1 MIYGVSFEKLGPIYP
16 FECDLNLNLND
27 KVVCESDFG
36 IEIGNVVKTF
46 KEQIETKKSIM
57 RIATEE
63 DLSND
68 LQNGKD
74 AMTAL
79 EIARKKVEEHSLLM
93 KMLRARYTLDRTKLI
108 YFFSADGRVD
118 FRIFVKDL
126 ASTFKTRIELRQ
138 IGVRDTAKIVGGI
151 GMCGMQTCC
160 SRFERDFKSITL
172 KYAKTQQLLI
182 NPSKISGVCGR
193 LLCCLAYENDAYL
206 EALKNIPDTGDM
218 ARYDGKVYTVSEV
231 NIFSK
236 TIKMRDSEYSELKL
250 TFDEFINGKG
260 EKICDLKPPEVLE
273 AFTILLHGIYPF

>member
-1 MIYGVSFEKLGPIYP
+1 MIYGISFEKLGQIYP
-16 FECDLNLNLND
+16 FACDLNLNLHD

-36 IEIGNVVKTF
+36 IEIGTVVSVF
-46 KEQIETKKSIM
+46 KEQVETKKLII

-63 DLSND
+63 DFLNEA
-68 LQNGKD
+68 QNIKD
-74 AMTAL
+74 AQSAL
-79 EIARKKVEEHSLLM
+79 EIAKNKVKEHSLLM
-93 KMLRARYTLDRTKLI
+93 KMLIAKYTLDRTKLI
-108 YFFSADGRVD
+108 YFFSADGRID
-118 FRIFVKDL
+118 FRAFVKDL
-126 ASTFKTRIELRQ
+126 AGTFKTRIELRQ

-193 LLCCLAYENDAYL
+193 LLCCLAYENDTYL
-206 EALKNIPDTGDM
+206 EMLKNLPDTGDM
-218 ARYDGKVYTVSEV
+218 ARYENKVYTVSEV

-236 TIKMRDSEYSELKL
+236 TIKMRDNEYSELKL

-260 EKICDLKPPEVLE
+260 EKICDSKPPEGTDMPELE
-273 AFTILLHGIYPF
+273 S

>member
-260 EKICDLKPPEVLE
+260 EKICDLKPPEETDMPEL
-273 AFTILLHGIYPF
+273 GN

>member
-1 MIYGVSFEKLGPIYP
+1 MIYGISFEKLGQIHP
-16 FECDLNLNLND
+16 FECDMDLKLHD

-36 IEIGNVVKTF
+36 IEIGSVTKIF
-46 KEQIETKKSIM
+46 KEQIETQKPII
-57 RIATEE
+57 RLATEA
-63 DLSND
+63 DLSNNA
-68 LQNGKD
+68 QNEKD
-74 AMTAL
+74 AITAL
-79 EIARKKVEEHSLLM
+79 EIARKKAEEHSLLM
-93 KMLRARYTLDRTKLI
+93 KMLSARYTLDRSKLI
-108 YFFSADGRVD
+108 YFFSADGRID
-118 FRIFVKDL
+118 FRTFVKDL
-126 ASTFKTRIELRQ
+126 AGTFKTRIELRQ

-206 EALKNIPDTGDM
+206 EILKNLPDTGDM
-218 ARYDGKVYTVSEV
+218 ARYNDKVYTVSEV

-236 TIKMRDSEYSELKL
+236 TIKMRDNEYLELKL

-260 EKICDLKPPEVLE
+260 EKICDSKPPEETDMPGLE
-273 AFTILLHGIYPF
+273 N

>member
-16 FECDLNLNLND
+16 FESDLNLKLND

-36 IEIGNVVKTF
+36 IEIGNVVKIF
-46 KEQIETKKSIM
+46 KEQVENKKQII
-57 RIATEE
+57 RVATEE
-63 DLSND
+63 DLAND

-74 AMTAL
+74 ATGAL
-79 EIARKKVEEHSLLM
+79 EIAKKKAEEHSLAM
-93 KMLRARYTLDRTKLI
+93 RMLSARYTLDRSKLI
-108 YFFSADGRVD
+108 YFFYADGRID
-118 FRIFVKDL
+118 FRMLVKDL
-126 ASTFKTRIELRQ
+126 AGTFKTRIELRQ

-193 LLCCLAYENDAYL
+193 LLCCLAYENDTYL
-206 EALKNIPDTGDM
+206 EILKNIPDTGDM
-218 ARYDGKVYTVSEV
+218 AKYGDKVYTVSEV

-260 EKICDLKPPEVLE
+260 EKICDSKPPEGMDMPELE
-273 AFTILLHGIYPF
+273 N